1 MEFERVPKPL
11 ERLMHSAFSISLTIN
26 IKMYASPQVSSL
38 FFDTSIETKEGIET
52 EEKIKDESKM
62 DSNSLNYASTHH
74 RHLFD
79 FFIHRYTIPHTF
91 FLVLNHSS

>member
-1 MEFERVPKPL
+1 
-11 ERLMHSAFSISLTIN
+11 
-26 IKMYASPQVSSL
+26 MYASPQVSSL

-74 RHLFD
+74 MHLFD
-79 FFIHRYTIPHTF
+79 FFIHRYTIPYTLLF
-91 FLVLNHSS
+91 VLNHSS

>member
-1 MEFERVPKPL
+1 MEFERIPKPL

-52 EEKIKDESKM
+52 ERK
-62 DSNSLNYASTHH
+62 
-74 RHLFD
+74 
-79 FFIHRYTIPHTF
+79 
-91 FLVLNHSS
+91 

>member
-1 MEFERVPKPL
+1 MEFERIPKPL

-79 FFIHRYTIPHTF
+79 FFIHRYTI
-91 FLVLNHSS
+91 LSSSY